1 MLVGG
6 VGTRDRLSLEGVV
19 VDRILRASRMHL
31 CHGSQ
36 RPGCL
41 ESVFQSLAGRSL
53 FAGSDQGDHKGRDHG
68 GGPVRLS
75 SCELGSLWM
84 MRGGSLGR
92 GSWGSGLV

>member
-1 MLVGG
+1 MSWLAEAW
-6 VGTRDRLSLEGVV
+6 LSGE
-19 VDRILRASRMHL
+19 
-31 CHGSQ
+31 C
-36 RPGCL
+36 
-41 ESVFQSLAGRSL
+41 FQSLAGRSL

-68 GGPVRLS
+68 GRPVRLS